1 MNGLAEIFCAFSYH
15 CGKDNHLDEEKH
27 EEQEKAMSEP
37 SGRQLSW
44 RHFLTRQSQSI
55 PYLQEELSSSTIV
68 VAISFSATEYRHNQ
82 WNQKA
87 DDSEL
92 CEHDVEKTESEIS
105 GRYKPHV
112 VAPFFI
118 FLFCHTSQI

>member
-15 CGKDNHLDEEKH
+15 CGKDDHLDEEKH
-27 EEQEKAMSEP
+27 EEQKKAMAEP
-37 SGRQLSW
+37 SGRQPSW
-44 RHFLTRQSQSI
+44 CQFLTRPPQGI

-82 WNQKA
+82 RNQKA
-87 DDSEL
+87 NDSEP
-92 CEHDVEKTESEIS
+92 CEHDVEKSKCELS